1 MKNTED
7 NQDNMDPPKK
17 SSSIPIDQLFE
28 NSQAAIQYGETAT
41 IGDIIKLYGTLSKI
55 HSQHIVNVNTN
66 TQLFQECLHAFEKSD
81 WYKTHQSS

>member
-7 NQDNMDPPKK
+7 NQDNIDPSKK
-17 SSSIPIDQLFE
+17 RVSIAIDRLFK
-28 NSQAAIQYGETAT
+28 NSQEAIQYGETAT